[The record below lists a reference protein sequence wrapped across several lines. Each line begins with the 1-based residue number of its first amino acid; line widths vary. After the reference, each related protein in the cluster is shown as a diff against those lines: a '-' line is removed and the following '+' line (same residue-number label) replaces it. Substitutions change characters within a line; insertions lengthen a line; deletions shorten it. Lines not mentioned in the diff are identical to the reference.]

1 MAIVAPPRERT
12 QPRPDDTTTRGG
24 GWHVVAFNNDYNT
37 FAEVIEILIVATGC
51 TREEAEIETWEID
64 RFGSGGPSGVRA
76 CSRDH
81 LEYRRENRGR
91 EGGVTRPLLHQ
102 HVPFLKLCAGL
113 QDEVA
118 ALQLKRNFNNCTTL
132 GHMPVDRLDLLFKPQ
147 FPPFDPPG
155 AL

>member
-64 RFGSGGPSGVRA
+64 RFGSCVVHRADRAECERVAEIISSIGVK
-76 CSRDH
+76 
-81 LEYRRENRGR
+81 
-91 EGGVTRPLLHQ
+91 T
-102 HVPFLKLCAGL
+102 
-113 QDEVA
+113 EVE
-118 ALQLKRNFNNCTTL
+118 KEE
-132 GHMPVDRLDLLFKPQ
+132 
-147 FPPFDPPG
+147 
-155 AL
+155 